1 MDAELQQ
8 AADQFIETLQNNDT
22 IAQFRSAREAF
33 DNDAELH
40 ELRSRYG
47 ALVEEFQQ
55 KQADGTLTQEDINE
69 LRGLQQKVNAH
80 PTTTAMIQAQ
90 NDVQGV
96 LGDCNAALSNTLG
109 FDFAATA
116 APPAAC

>member
-1 MDAELQQ
+1 MDAKLQE
-8 AADQFIETLQNNDT
+8 AANQFIESLQNNDT
-22 IAQFRSAREAF
+22 IAQFRTARGAF
-33 DNDAELH
+33 ENDAGLH
-40 ELRSRYG
+40 ELRSTYG

-55 KQADGTLTQEDINE
+55 KQADGTLTEEDINE
-69 LRGLQQKVNAH
+69 LRALQQKVNAH

-90 NDVQGV
+90 NDVQAV

-116 APPAAC
+116 APAAAC

>member
-1 MDAELQQ
+1 MDAKLQE
-8 AADQFIETLQNNDT
+8 AANQFIESLQNNDT
-22 IAQFRSAREAF
+22 IAQFRTARETF
-33 DNDAELH
+33 ENDAGLH
-40 ELRSRYG
+40 ELRSTYG

-55 KQADGTLTQEDINE
+55 KQADGTLTEEDINE
-69 LRGLQQKVNAH
+69 LRALQQKVNAH

-90 NDVQGV
+90 NDVQAV

-116 APPAAC
+116 APAAAC